1 MGKIKISGSS
11 TMQFEPDYCEFRIT
25 VHLNSGTSGDTLS
38 KGRYRTEEV
47 LRALQEKTGI
57 DITSVVLDGE
67 RLEQSYR
74 QEEGYN
80 YRKTFSL
87 RYQADNHITEAV
99 TSLLENMADIEY
111 SYDFGLSDK
120 AAKEATVMAAAI
132 NDAKAKAENIAASLN
147 SKIVGYEEIK
157 YEFTESNDDNDD
169 NEILYCRAVVASAD
183 SLASKLKNPK
193 IEISKNVNIVW
204 ITE

>member
-25 VHLNSGTSGDTLS
+25 VHLNSGTSGDTLA
-38 KGRYRTEEV
+38 KGKYRTEEV
-47 LRALQEKTGI
+47 LRALHEKTGI
-57 DITSVVLDGE
+57 DITNVVLDDE

-74 QEEGYN
+74 QEDGYN

-111 SYDFGLSDK
+111 SYEFGLTDK
-120 AAKEATVMAAAI
+120 AAKEADVMAAAI

-147 SKIVGYEEIK
+147 SKLVGYEEIK
-157 YEFTESNDDNDD
+157 YEFTEDNDD
-169 NEILYCRAVVASAD
+169 NEVVFCEHERAMGSLAD